1 MICYIDIKIL
11 KNLYNNFTLNE
22 VKKILK
28 ENISQNKLNFELN
41 KNLSLPN
48 YVIKESDIYSIF
60 DKDQNL
66 LLLPIKK

>member
-1 MICYIDIKIL
+1 M
-11 KNLYNNFTLNE
+11 
-22 VKKILK
+22 K

-60 DKDQNL
+60 EKDQK
-66 LLLPIKK
+66 PSFITDKKIKADTFILSKQNMKKKCMEKLYA